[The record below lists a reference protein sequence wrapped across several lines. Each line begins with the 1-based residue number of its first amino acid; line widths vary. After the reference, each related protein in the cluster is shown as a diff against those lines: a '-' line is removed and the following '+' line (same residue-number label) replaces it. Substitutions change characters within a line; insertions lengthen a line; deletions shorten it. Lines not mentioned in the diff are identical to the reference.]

1 MKMNILSKL
10 KTCRLIFLL
19 ASLIY
24 LNACQVKEEK
34 IFSEQEVAQAWAQM
48 TLDITKGTPS
58 NSPTFASRCL
68 GYIGLTMYESI
79 VNGYPEFKSMNH
91 QLNGLTN
98 LPQPEKTQAY
108 HWILSLNAAEASI
121 LRNLYI
127 QTSGSNKRKI
137 DSLEQLIFEQYAD
150 QIEDEK
156 TVERSIAYGRSVAQV
171 IFEWSKN
178 DGGHRGYLQNFD
190 KTLKFPYKPGGWEPP
205 LYGQTFSHYPLHPY
219 WGKNRTFVKA
229 NSELP
234 IPDMIDYD
242 TAKGSGYYQQF
253 DRVYEKSKSLTE
265 EEKEIA
271 LWWNDDPNETF
282 TPPGHSYYLAL
293 QVVKKENPSLI
304 KCAETFARL
313 GISVAD
319 AFIECWKWKYHY
331 VSERP
336 SSYITRN
343 MDERWESF
351 WPDPPFPAFPSGH
364 ATQAGAAVTVLADL
378 YGENLE
384 ITDDAHALRPQDEL
398 RQVKFKPRTFSSFW
412 QVAVETANSRFY
424 GGIHTPQDND
434 VGLEQGKQIG
444 QHVNQLTWH
453 H

>member
-1 MKMNILSKL
+1 MKMDIPLKL
-10 KTCRLIFLL
+10 VKSRLPFLFVI
-19 ASLIY
+19 ALI
-24 LNACQVKEEK
+24 AVSCQREEEK
-34 IFSEQEVAQAWAQM
+34 KFTEQEVAQAWAQM
-48 TLDITKGTPS
+48 TLAITKGTPS

-79 VNGYPEFKSMNH
+79 VNGYPEYKSMNN

-98 LPQPEKTQAY
+98 LPEPEKEKTY

-121 LRNLYI
+121 IRSLYI
-127 QTSGSNKRKI
+127 QTSAANKHKI
-137 DSLEQLIFEQYAD
+137 DSLEQLFFEQYAKHVD
-150 QIEDEK
+150 DDI
-156 TVERSIAYGRSVAQV
+156 VERSIAYGQSVAKV
-171 IFEWSKN
+171 IFEWSKT
-178 DGGHRGYLQNFD
+178 DGGHRGYLNNFD
-190 KTLKFPYKPGGWEPP
+190 KTLRFPYKPGAWEPP

-219 WGKNRTFVKA
+219 WGNNRTFVKA
-229 NSELP
+229 NSEMP
-234 IPDMIDYD
+234 IPEMIMYD
-242 TAKGSGYYQQF
+242 SSRQSAYYKQF
-253 DRVYEKSKSLTE
+253 QRVYEKSKSLTE

-282 TPPGHSYYLAL
+282 TPPGHSYHLAL
-293 QVVKKENPSLI
+293 QVVKKNNPSLI

-313 GISVAD
+313 GIAVAD
-319 AFIECWKWKYHY
+319 AFINCWKWKYHY

-336 SSYITRN
+336 SSFIARN

-378 YGENLE
+378 YGENMD
-384 ITDDAHALRPQDEL
+384 ITDDAHALRPPDEL
-398 RQVKFKPRTFSSFW
+398 RQVKFKPRTFTSFW

-424 GGIHTPQDND
+424 GGIHSPQDND
-434 VGLEQGKQIG
+434 VGLTKGKQIG
-444 QHVNQLTWH
+444 QHVNQLSWH